1 MTEEYACGR
10 EFDVYLEDHESGQQC
25 RIDKTQTP
33 FDAEFGYR
41 LNFFSS
47 AALVADTTQ
56 CCPDC
61 VPLAGHHDLVF
72 FDETANMERWRGPVD
87 FINSTESQLIV
98 QAHDPTYLAWTNRRF
113 YDRIERVNVDSAA
126 VLAEVLQHADRSGDP
141 LDLEYAVESTGILTD
156 ISAPE
161 SSPLSDQ
168 MALQTLSADYTYI
181 GNREVLVG
189 DVSSSNP
196 SIELNATHW
205 QNGAPEVS
213 ENLDQIASEVVVHNP
228 SFDIVAVFPENA
240 DPATAIQNYG
250 RVLTKHIEVNGLTSQ
265 NQAAAI
271 ARSEWRRLQVGLSLT
286 TGREATISSGFPV
299 QRDDLVPGLTL
310 AAGDL
315 SVCIDVEDAA
325 IRLTEVRF
333 ELESCRETA
342 VKVGI
347 EPARVA

>member
-1 MTEEYACGR
+1 MIARFITVSATSRMRSPTRPAIGSPSCSNVTGCQPVRY
-10 EFDVYLEDHESGQQC
+10 EFSNNG
-25 RIDKTQTP
+25 IDRQIQISKM
-33 FDAEFGYR
+33 FDPNAF
-41 LNFFSS
+41 
-47 AALVADTTQ
+47 
-56 CCPDC
+56 
-61 VPLAGHHDLVF
+61 
-72 FDETANMERWRGPVD
+72 ET
-87 FINSTESQLIV
+87 
-98 QAHDPTYLAWTNRRF
+98 
-113 YDRIERVNVDSAA
+113 
-126 VLAEVLQHADRSGDP
+126 
-141 LDLEYAVESTGILTD
+141 
-156 ISAPE
+156 APE

-250 RVLTKHIEVNGLTSQ
+250 RVLTKHIEVNGLTSR